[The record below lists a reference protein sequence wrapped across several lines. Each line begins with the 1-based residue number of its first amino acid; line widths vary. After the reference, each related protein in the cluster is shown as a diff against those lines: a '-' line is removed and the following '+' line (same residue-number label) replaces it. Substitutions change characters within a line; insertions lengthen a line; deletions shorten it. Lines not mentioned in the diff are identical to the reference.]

1 MRNKSCLQE
10 VPRQTGRHA
19 SPGTGEWLL
28 EPSKVRTK
36 SGRRLSW
43 EAETRW
49 AEDPRGPRAVGWAL
63 GDVGADRIS
72 GETPGKP
79 EGRGRTVL
87 PGQRED
93 RRLGMR

>member
-1 MRNKSCLQE
+1 MRNKSYLQE
-10 VPRQTGRHA
+10 VPKQTGRHA
-19 SPGTGEWLL
+19 SQGTGEWLL

>member
-1 MRNKSCLQE
+1 M
-10 VPRQTGRHA
+10 
-19 SPGTGEWLL
+19 
-28 EPSKVRTK
+28 RTK

-87 PGQRED
+87 PGQKGRQETRD
-93 RRLGMR
+93 EIKVRGGMRVVGFQLG